1 LLKKFQ
7 MRNGGYPI
15 PIGGERGQM
24 NLTDIPQQNE
34 NHMLSYSY
42 EKIKD
47 EHSISINMSILNKI
61 NGQELNNGRNF

>member
-1 LLKKFQ
+1 

-24 NLTDIPQQNE
+24 NMTDIPQQNE

-47 EHSISINMSILNKI
+47 EQSISINMSILNKI
-61 NGQELNNGRNF
+61 NG